1 MRAPCQCSNDTLLE
15 GTQFHEPFPLP
26 IPAPDLTSG
35 GVCRRPSL
43 NAQQVK
49 LTDFGIARELDHA
62 GAMVETVVGTVR
74 YMSPE
79 RLHGEAYGRPAD
91 VWGLGLVMI
100 ECVTQVRRRE
110 WGTGHEATLCILVCR
125 TYLPFSFLGL

>member
-1 MRAPCQCSNDTLLE
+1 MPTRN
-15 GTQFHEPFPLP
+15 
-26 IPAPDLTSG
+26 PD
-35 GVCRRPSL
+35 
-43 NAQQVK
+43 QVK

-79 RLHGEAYGRPAD
+79 RLHGEAYGQPAD

-100 ECVTQVRRRE
+100 ECVTQV
-110 WGTGHEATLCILVCR
+110 GG
-125 TYLPFSFLGL
+125 

>member
-1 MRAPCQCSNDTLLE
+1 M
-15 GTQFHEPFPLP
+15 
-26 IPAPDLTSG
+26 
-35 GVCRRPSL
+35 
-43 NAQQVK
+43 K

-100 ECVTQVRRRE
+100 ECVTQVRAKRRKRRE
-110 WGTGHEATLCILVCR
+110 EKTRERREEDEREGR
-125 TYLPFSFLGL
+125 

>member
-1 MRAPCQCSNDTLLE
+1 
-15 GTQFHEPFPLP
+15 
-26 IPAPDLTSG
+26 
-35 GVCRRPSL
+35 
-43 NAQQVK
+43 QVK

-79 RLHGEAYGRPAD
+79 RLYGEAYGSPAD

-100 ECVTQVRRRE
+100 ECVTQEAPYADGYSQIEILQTLKEHGGVGLLPSTSNREELSPAFMDFVKCCLRQTPEVRGVVGALGNRR
-110 WGTGHEATLCILVCR
+110 V
-125 TYLPFSFLGL
+125 LPL